1 MEACPRHHR
10 STAQNLAGDGNSV
23 VEVGTPAQARQDAG
37 HEVIR
42 RLIGASA
49 VLAFAV
55 TSLTACG
62 STSKTDYSAF
72 CKLATD
78 MQTASSG
85 DSHGQDPAAI
95 TDPKKMEEAWTT
107 ITAIAVQMRDGS
119 PAEVKADVTLMV
131 NSIVAMNK
139 VFKANKYDLLAMS
152 KKPKVREQLAAI
164 SGDSKVASA
173 STRFNKFMTKNC
185 QATN

>member
-1 MEACPRHHR
+1 MEACPRHHCG
-10 STAQNLAGDGNSV
+10 TAQNLTGHGHSV
-23 VEVGTPAQARQDAG
+23 VEDWAPAQARQDAG

-42 RLIGASA
+42 RVVGASA
-49 VLAFAV
+49 VVALAV
-55 TSLTACG
+55 TSLAACG
-62 STSKTDYSAF
+62 SSSKTDYSAF

-107 ITAIAVQMRDGS
+107 ITDIAVKMRDGS
-119 PAEVKADVTLMV
+119 PVDVKADVTLMV

-139 VFKANKYDLLAMS
+139 VFKDNKYDLLAMS

-164 SGDSKVASA
+164 SGDTKVASA

-185 QATN
+185 QSTN

>member
-1 MEACPRHHR
+1 MEARPRHHR
-10 STAQNLAGDGNSV
+10 SAAQNLTGHGYSIVEDGS
-23 VEVGTPAQARQDAG
+23 PAQARQNAG

-42 RLIGASA
+42 RIIGMSA
-49 VLAFAV
+49 VAALTLA
-55 TSLTACG
+55 SLTACG
-62 STSKTDYSAF
+62 SDSKTDYSAF

-78 MQTASSG
+78 MQNVSG
-85 DSHGQDPAAI
+85 GGSHGEDPAAI

-107 ITAIAVQMRDGS
+107 ITEIAVKMRDGS
-119 PAEVKADVTLMV
+119 PVDVKADVTLMV

-152 KKPKVREQLAAI
+152 KKPKVRDQLAAI
-164 SGDSKVASA
+164 SGDTKVASA